1 MRFHVRRITCAFGA
15 SALAISA
22 FLVAPA
28 AAAGPAVHTCSGT
41 TKAPGELTGTLT
53 GDVRVSG
60 ACEVNAGI
68 AIVNGDLTAPGSV
81 RARARTRRRR

>member
-1 MRFHVRRITCAFGA
+1 MTCAFGA

-60 ACEVNAGI
+60 ACEVNAGNASI
-68 AIVNGDLTAPGSV
+68 NYGFGDAGYAVMEVVSLP
-81 RARARTRRRR
+81 